1 MIVLLKN
8 GRRKEEAKN
17 ELKIFLADDSDSFVS
32 WYANDYCPYLK
43 SLCGNLNSVGGFF
56 FYRLWDHLGESVDEY
71 FTSSHV
77 EKTNMRS
84 SLVSSLN
91 EDKALVQMD
100 SESEKGRAPSRR
112 SRQWRTQPNASDV
125 PPLLSSE
132 VHKVHNYEKED
143 HRERHGKRS
152 PSEQSHSHRKRSKID
167 SSRNEQVCIL

>member
-1 MIVLLKN
+1 M
-8 GRRKEEAKN
+8 
-17 ELKIFLADDSDSFVS
+17 
-32 WYANDYCPYLK
+32 
-43 SLCGNLNSVGGFF
+43 
-56 FYRLWDHLGESVDEY
+56 DEY
-71 FTSSHV
+71 FTSSQV
-77 EKTNMRS
+77 EKTTVRS

-152 PSEQSHSHRKRSKID
+152 PSPKTHSHRKRSKTD